1 MERVLQKIWNWIAT
15 WLGGQAMQ
23 WMQAM
28 WYTLGWAQLSFRPEN
43 DLVGEATPTTQALT
57 TSSHK
62 APERW
67 RERSLSMPSL
77 RLCAT
82 AQVAATTFPGI
93 APHVDHVYT
102 RVLPVA
108 DLWGKIELDV
118 RVLIRSDRCV
128 PSLVAKFENYSI
140 LQPSGKAPRNRL
152 LLRQVSAKQ
161 GGPVLGPQHHKTS
174 NLSKPEGK
182 CW

>member
-1 MERVLQKIWNWIAT
+1 MHIRMSTVVV
-15 WLGGQAMQ
+15 QAWELISWVRLSPKNPSTHNFFMTVTGEV
-23 WMQAM
+23 AFHAITE
-28 WYTLGWAQLSFRPEN
+28 TLRDGA
-43 DLVGEATPTTQALT
+43 
-57 TSSHK
+57 SSSNNIS
-62 APERW
+62 W
-67 RERSLSMPSL
+67 D
-77 RLCAT
+77 CW
-82 AQVAATTFPGI
+82 I

-182 CW
+182 CR